1 MEKVKLGPRELLYPT
16 PAVLVGA
23 IVDEKPNFMTA
34 AWCGIAASKPPA
46 LSVAIRGERHTLK
59 GIEQHG
65 IFSINV
71 APARLVKEVDY
82 CGIYS
87 GRKRD
92 KSEIF
97 NVFYGVLETAPL
109 VRECPVNLEC
119 KTIHTLDLGSHILVV
134 GQIME
139 TYISDDCMTDEK
151 PDAEKIDPLIY
162 ATMTGEYRR
171 LGDVI
176 GQSFHVGKDLK
187 K

>member
-23 IVDEKPNFMTA
+23 TVDEKPNFMTV

-46 LSVAIRGERHTLK
+46 LSVSIRGERHTLK

-65 IFSINV
+65 VFSVNV
-71 APARLVKEVDY
+71 APVRLVKEVDY

-87 GRKRD
+87 GKKRD

-97 NVFYGVLETAPL
+97 DVFYGMLKTAPL
-109 VRECPVNLEC
+109 IRECPVNVEC
-119 KTIHTLDLGSHILVV
+119 KTIHTLDLGSHILLV

-139 TYISDDCMTDEK
+139 TYVSDDCMTDGK
-151 PDAEKIDPLIY
+151 PDAKKIDPLIY
-162 ATMTGEYRR
+162 TAGTGEYRR

-176 GQSFHVGKDLK
+176 AQSFQVGKDLK
-187 K
+187 E